1 LLDKRNGKRI
11 DFIQLGQPQQNAYA
25 ERYNKT
31 VRYDWL
37 AHHLFE
43 TLQEIQEFATN

>member
-1 LLDKRNGKRI
+1 LNAQWQRKNLSSCPKILDH
-11 DFIQLGQPQQNAYA
+11 YTYV
-25 ERYNKT
+25 ERYNRT

-43 TLQEIQEFATN
+43 TLHEIQEFATR